1 MGGAPPRGR
10 EAGPHPPHVGGG
22 SPGPAPERHAG
33 KVLGAKRRS
42 SGGVRVDEGGV
53 AVPGLAVPA
62 CPGWAWRRGEALGEL
77 PGSSGGLIYGKH
89 FAQTSFP
96 TVFRFSTWRLP
107 DHPKRRE
114 LKLHTKNADPSAR
127 RRAGGSRRRRGGP
140 RDGGHSLGRSLVR
153 HGRQSRVC
161 WRREHVRRGRRLL
174 PDRRGQ
180 EGAQRGEYELGGGCP
195 QLQSV
200 AQHTGC
206 ALRRP
211 PRSSGPLS
219 PPPNTRARLRRTS
232 PRASIC
238 TAARTFRPG
247 SSKAARSTTGAGPAR
262 PPRAALAPPQARP
275 ARTPPVHWPS

>member
-1 MGGAPPRGR
+1 M
-10 EAGPHPPHVGGG
+10 
-22 SPGPAPERHAG
+22 
-33 KVLGAKRRS
+33 
-42 SGGVRVDEGGV
+42 
-53 AVPGLAVPA
+53 
-62 CPGWAWRRGEALGEL
+62 
-77 PGSSGGLIYGKH
+77 
-89 FAQTSFP
+89 
-96 TVFRFSTWRLP
+96 
-107 DHPKRRE
+107 
-114 LKLHTKNADPSAR
+114 KLHTKMRIPALVVALAAAAAAAAGPETAVIRSGVPWYDTDGNR
-127 RRAGGSRRRRGGP
+127 VFAGGANMYVEGGVYYLI
-140 RDGGHSLGRSLVR
+140 G
-153 HGRQSRVC
+153 
-161 WRREHVRRGRRLL
+161 
-174 PDRRGQ
+174 
-180 EGAQRGEYELGGGCP
+180 EGKKVLSGVSMSWGGGCP